1 MARDRELHAPAL
13 RQRECGDV
21 AGTPA
26 GRLPD
31 DQAATSRAER
41 GQQVLRRAGRG
52 ARGQHGDR
60 PAVWRTVRARRNR
73 SRLRSVPR
81 GSGVA
86 QVPCPE
92 HGPVLGRSPA
102 HRGERAVGEAGEDLV
117 RVFRLAVR
125 GAAQVEHQRLDT
137 AEVGK
142 RAVELAHDVFVRQGG
157 DTHDGDAARQR
168 LRGERRRVERPAV
181 VEGEAARD
189 AETARLGPRY
199 ANQQMDGGALVAL
212 EHPRGGALPA
222 VGRGGGRD
230 LRQH

>member
-1 MARDRELHAPAL
+1 
-13 RQRECGDV
+13 G
-21 AGTPA
+21 
-26 GRLPD
+26 
-31 DQAATSRAER
+31 
-41 GQQVLRRAGRG
+41 
-52 ARGQHGDR
+52 
-60 PAVWRTVRARRNR
+60 
-73 SRLRSVPR
+73 SVPR

-86 QVPCPE
+86 QLTRRA
-92 HGPVLGRSPA
+92 HGLFLGGSL
-102 HRGERAVGEAGEDLV
+102 ERWGGGGRWEAVEDLV

-168 LRGERRRVERPAV
+168 VRGERRRVERPAV